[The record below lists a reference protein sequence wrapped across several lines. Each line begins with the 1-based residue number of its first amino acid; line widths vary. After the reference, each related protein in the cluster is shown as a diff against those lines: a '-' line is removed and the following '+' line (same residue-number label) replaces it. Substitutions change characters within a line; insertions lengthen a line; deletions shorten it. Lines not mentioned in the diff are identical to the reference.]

1 MLPQLG
7 GVSFANL
14 RHHGKEAVL
23 AVVRGAHFCSEFT
36 FIHKQ
41 ELLHPFGSVVFWLQM
56 KLEPPPGWS
65 PGFRGL
71 IQMFLRA
78 SRIFFS
84 FRAHPI
90 PGSLYQSHFKSVSV
104 YIESGIE
111 PNFLDSCINKRQAKF
126 HY

>member
-7 GVSFANL
+7 GVSFADL

-41 ELLHPFGSVVFWLQM
+41 ELLHQFGSVVFWLQM
-56 KLEPPPGWS
+56 KLEPRPGWS

-78 SRIFFS
+78 SRIFFPS
-84 FRAHPI
+84 ELTLSPGAFINRILNLFRFI
-90 PGSLYQSHFKSVSV
+90 LKVQSNQTF
-104 YIESGIE
+104 
-111 PNFLDSCINKRQAKF
+111 
-126 HY
+126 